1 MLRWIDSTSD
11 THVDL
16 HIPGTDKEH
25 IEIYLSGM
33 ARLRS
38 VWSRRGN
45 GSEEYVYEALE
56 PRIVSSRLIQPK
68 TAKIAAMLESPA

>member
-1 MLRWIDSTSD
+1 
-11 THVDL
+11 
-16 HIPGTDKEH
+16 
-25 IEIYLSGM
+25 M